1 MEGDAE
7 GLWGRK
13 RSLETRPEARG
24 AHHSELRGKRLRPKG
39 IATRASVAGGRM
51 ERKPVGEE
59 VGAWARQRAGTTGM
73 ARAQV
78 PPKKEAGLRFDLE
91 PQCSRI

>member
-13 RSLETRPEARG
+13 RSMETRPEARG
-24 AHHSELRGKRLRPKG
+24 ARHADLGGKRLRPKG

-91 PQCSRI
+91 PRCSRI